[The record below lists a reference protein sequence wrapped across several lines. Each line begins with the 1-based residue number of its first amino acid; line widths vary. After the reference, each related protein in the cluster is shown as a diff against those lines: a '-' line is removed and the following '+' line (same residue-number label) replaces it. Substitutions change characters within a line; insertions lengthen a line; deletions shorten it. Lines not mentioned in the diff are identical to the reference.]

1 MDESSRNALFFV
13 INPQSKRM
21 VTGIKELT
29 FLVFLSVLS
38 PEQNK
43 VRHTLKEGK
52 YNVWLIKETPAAS

>member
-1 MDESSRNALFFV
+1 LFFV

-29 FLVFLSVLS
+29 FLVFLSVLR